1 MFESELS
8 VIPSELIRSAL
19 FDTIE
24 NELKSKKYEIKVE
37 SASQYG
43 TTNLNGVIYRV
54 FFGNKVAA
62 ESEQSSLHS
71 LILKVIPMNFVQFN
85 PRPSFLREIYMFEE
99 VGWQ

>member
-8 VIPSELIRSAL
+8 NISSELIRSAL

-24 NELKSKKYEIKVE
+24 NELKSKNCKIKVE

-43 TTNLNGVIYRV
+43 TTNLVGVIYRV
-54 FFGNKVAA
+54 FFREGDGA
-62 ESEQSSLHS
+62 ENEQSSLCS
-71 LILKVIPMNFVQFN
+71 LILKVTPKNCAQFN
-85 PRPSFLREIYMFEE
+85 SRPSFLREIYMFDE